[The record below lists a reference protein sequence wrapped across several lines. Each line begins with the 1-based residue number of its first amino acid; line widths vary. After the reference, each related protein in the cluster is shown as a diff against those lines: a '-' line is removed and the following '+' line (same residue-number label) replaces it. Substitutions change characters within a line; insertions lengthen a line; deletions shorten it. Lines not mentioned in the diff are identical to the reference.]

1 MNIRHVLSLFTAV
14 ALSACGGSGGGGG
27 APGVTVPPPPSGGV
41 GLTIDAANAK
51 PAARVAYGATVDSMD
66 SGDVVGGSTIAM
78 SPGGGLAKPV
88 LDNQVSGAIQRYM
101 QKDPV
106 GPLVS
111 PCFGGVGTETTTG
124 NVVDPFT
131 LTAGDTLNVDYVD
144 CANEFGET
152 LNGRME
158 MTITVFSGDIIFTGL
173 FLLTADVRL
182 ANFEVTTA
190 ADSIVSNGDASVSI
204 DTFGTPTILLSISG
218 DLLATESLSSTE
230 VITTY
235 ASSQSVHTLTE
246 MYTLSTS
253 GTVDSSRISGFI
265 AYSTAETFQG
275 VGAAYPFFGQ
285 LLISG
290 DGPATIRLIAQ
301 SDTMVSIEV
310 DTDGDGVADS
320 TELTTWDDIAL

>member
-1 MNIRHVLSLFTAV
+1 MKIRHVLSLFTAF
-14 ALSACGGSGGGGG
+14 ALSACGGSGGDG
-27 APGVTVPPPPSGGV
+27 APGVAVPPPPSGGV

-51 PAARVAYGATVDSMD
+51 SAARVAYGATVDSLG

-88 LDNQVSGAIQRYM
+88 LDNQASGAIQRYM

-106 GPLVS
+106 GPIVT

-124 NVVDPFT
+124 NLVDPFT

-182 ANFEVTTA
+182 ASFEVTTA
-190 ADSIVSNGDASVSI
+190 TDSIVSNGDASVSI
-204 DTFGTPTILLSISG
+204 DTVGTPTILLAISG

-230 VITTY
+230 VITDY

-246 MYTLSTS
+246 TYTLSTS
-253 GTVDSSRISGFI
+253 GTVDSSQIPGFVS
-265 AYSTAETFQG
+265 YTTPETFQG
-275 VGAAYPFFGQ
+275 IGAAYPFFGQ
-285 LLISG
+285 LLITG
-290 DGPATIRLIAQ
+290 DGPATIRLIAE
-301 SDTMVSIEV
+301 SETMVTIEV